1 MTGGYGCRIVLR
13 PAERHHGTEVPY
25 GSGRGFPALPS
36 SRLPFL
42 KGNAMSSKAHLRPHK
57 RQQQGSRNRVTAL
70 LLVLLFFA
78 LVALA
83 VVMVSSGHVIPPG
96 VR

>member
-1 MTGGYGCRIVLR
+1 MRSRQGRQ
-13 PAERHHGTEVPY
+13 HGTEVPRE
-25 GSGRGFPALPS
+25 SGRGFPALPS

-57 RQQQGSRNRVTAL
+57 RQRQAARSRMTAL
-70 LLVLLFFA
+70 LLLLLFIV

-83 VVMVSSGHVIPPG
+83 VLMVSSGHVVPPG